1 MTHLTPAENAQMA
14 AFEAYRISHPKLMT
28 ADKEICDLIEH
39 PTGAAAYLVIGP
51 TGAGKTTLIER
62 VVRSLHN
69 GMVDE
74 LRADPGRYP
83 ALVIRTPAPAGM
95 SFSWR
100 DLFMRGLAELDEPE
114 INAKE
119 PRPRAGSVGHAQF
132 KSVDGARWAF
142 EDAVRARRP
151 KAVIL
156 DEGSHLTA
164 VGSGLALSHQLDL
177 IKSLSDATE
186 AVFAIVGT
194 YDLVKFRNLSGQ
206 LGRRCRDVHL
216 PRYRFDV
223 DEDMHVWRNIIHT
236 FARQLPIESTDLVA
250 EAEYLYEGSA
260 GCVGILKQW
269 LDRALV
275 AALLD
280 QRALDHAQLVK
291 TRLSTQ
297 ALVQIA
303 SEIAQGERAVAET
316 EEDRHNLRALLG
328 LEAPVLAAFERQ
340 SARPAKTRR
349 RVGKRNPTSD
359 PVGVTW
365 AS

>member
-1 MTHLTPAENAQMA
+1 VTELTPAQNAQIA
-14 AFEAYRISHPKLMT
+14 AFEAYRISHPKLMA

-95 SFSWR
+95 SLSWR
-100 DLFMRGLAELDEPE
+100 DLFMRGLAELEEPE
-114 INAKE
+114 IDAKE
-119 PRPRAGSVGHAQF
+119 PRSRAASASHAQF

-164 VGSGLALSHQLDL
+164 VGTGLALSHQLDL

-186 AVFAIVGT
+186 AVFVIVGT
-194 YDLVKFRNLSGQ
+194 YALVNFRNLSGQ
-206 LGRRCRDVHL
+206 LGRRCRDVYL
-216 PRYRFDV
+216 ARYRFDV
-223 DEDMHVWRNIIHT
+223 EDEAKVWRNVIHS
-236 FARQLPIESTDLVA
+236 FAGQLPIEHCDLVA
-250 EAEYLYEGSA
+250 EDEYLYEGSA

-275 AALLD
+275 AAFLD
-280 QRALDHAQLVK
+280 HTAFDHAQLVK
-291 TRLSTQ
+291 TRLPTQ

-316 EEDRHNLRALLG
+316 DEDRHDLRALLG
-328 LEAPVLAAFERQ
+328 LEAPLPATFERQ
-340 SARPAKTRR
+340 SARSVKSRR

-359 PVGVTW
+359 PIGVAW

>member
-1 MTHLTPAENAQMA
+1 MTQLTPVEDAQIA
-14 AFEAYRISHPKLMT
+14 AFEAFRISHPKLMA
-28 ADKEICDLIEH
+28 ADREICDLIEH
-39 PTGAAAYLVIGP
+39 PTGSAAYLVLGP

-62 VVRSLHN
+62 VVCSLHN
-69 GMVDE
+69 GMADE
-74 LRADPGRYP
+74 LRADPGRLP
-83 ALVIRTPAPAGM
+83 ALVIRTPAPAGS

-100 DLFMRGLAELDEPE
+100 DLFMRGLAELNEPE

-119 PRPRAGSVGHAQF
+119 PRPRARGAGHAQF

-177 IKSLSDATE
+177 IKSLSDATD
-186 AVFAIVGT
+186 AVFVIVGT
-194 YDLVKFRNLSGQ
+194 YDVAKFRNLSGQ

-223 DEDMHVWRNIIHT
+223 DADSNIWRNVIHT
-236 FARQLPIESTDLVA
+236 FAGQLPLASEDLVSQ
-250 EAEYLYEGSA
+250 AEYLYEGSA

-269 LDRALV
+269 LDRGLV
-275 AALLD
+275 AAFLD
-280 QRALDHAQLVK
+280 RRPLGHTHLVK

-303 SEIAQGERAVAET
+303 SEIAQGERAVEET
-316 EEDRHNLRALLG
+316 DEHRRDLRSLLG
-328 LEAPVLAAFERQ
+328 LEAALPSAFQRSSGQ
-340 SARPAKTRR
+340 KVRR
-349 RVGKRNPTSD
+349 RVGKRNPIAD
-359 PVGVTW
+359 PVGVAW
-365 AS
+365 PG